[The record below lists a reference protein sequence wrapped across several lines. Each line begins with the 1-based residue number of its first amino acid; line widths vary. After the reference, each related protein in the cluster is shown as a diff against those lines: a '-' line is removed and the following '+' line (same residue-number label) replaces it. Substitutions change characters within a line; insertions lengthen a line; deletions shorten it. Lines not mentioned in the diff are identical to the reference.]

1 VRGKL
6 SVIVLGFIHKLLG
19 HDEAHRGY
27 LEPVLDSPPSTTAS
41 YALALY
47 AGLWSFDGFNQA
59 NYVAGE
65 MRHPTRDIPRAIHL
79 SMGLVTV
86 RHYFPFVASNVYS
99 IPLYTLGLVLP
110 RKCLILF
117 RPRNGN

>member
-1 VRGKL
+1 
-6 SVIVLGFIHKLLG
+6 VLGFIHKFLG
-19 HDEAHRGY
+19 HDEAHGGY
-27 LEPVLDSPPSTTAS
+27 LEPVLDSPSSTTAS

-86 RHYFPFVASNVYS
+86 RHYFPFVVSDKYS

-110 RKCLILF
+110 RQCLILF
-117 RPRNGN
+117 RPRYGN